1 MLFKMYS
8 RAYQWIMKNT
18 APLLNW
24 QPPAVINCVGCIE
37 KLAPKLTEETIKK
50 VLIVTDEG
58 IVKAGLLDK
67 MLDSLSEENII
78 YFIYKGT
85 KANPTT
91 KNIEEAVKVFN
102 EQNCEAVIGFGGGS
116 AIDCAKG
123 TGIAAA
129 KNTTDFKRFKGVLKV
144 RSKLPYLVAVPTTA
158 GTGSEATIAAV
169 ITDSET
175 REKYAIID
183 TKLMP
188 DAAVLDPELL
198 LGLPQDMT
206 AYSGMDALA
215 HAVEAYLNR
224 SNTKQTKMLSEEAVE
239 LIYDN
244 LYPSYKNGQD
254 IQLRT
259 NMQRASYF
267 AGKAF
272 TRAYVGNIHAM
283 AHVLGAEYNVQHGRT
298 VAVILPYILEE
309 YGEAVHGKLAHLA
322 DIAKVTG
329 TEDSDAVK
337 AEKFIASIKDLNEK
351 MNIGTSFPE
360 LKTEDL
366 KKLSAAAYKE
376 ANPLYPVPVMFSKAD
391 FSKMYKKLM
400 TAESKEG

>member
-1 MLFKMYS
+1 MLFKLYS
-8 RAYQWIMKNT
+8 RAYQWIMKST
-18 APLLNW
+18 AHLLDW

-37 KLAPKLTEETIKK
+37 KLAPKLTEQNIKK

-58 IVKAGLLDK
+58 IVQAGLLDK
-67 MLDSLSEENII
+67 MLNTLSEEDII

-85 KANPTT
+85 TANPTT
-91 KNIEEAVKVFN
+91 KNIAEAVKVYN
-102 EQNCEAVIGFGGGS
+102 DQDCEGIIGFGGGS

-129 KNTTDFKRFKGVLKV
+129 RNTTDFSRFKGVLKV
-144 RSKLPYLVAVPTTA
+144 RKTLPYFIAVPTTA

-175 REKYAIID
+175 KEKYAIID

-198 LGLPQDMT
+198 LGLPKDMT
-206 AYSGMDALA
+206 AFSGMDALT
-215 HAVEAYLNR
+215 HAVESYINQ
-224 SNTKQTKMLSEEAVE
+224 SNTKQTKMLSEEAIE

-244 LYPSYKNGQD
+244 LYKSYEDGQD
-254 IQLRT
+254 IQART

-272 TRAYVGNIHAM
+272 TRAYVGNVHAM
-283 AHVLGAEYNVQHGRT
+283 AHALGAKYNVQHGQ
-298 VAVILPYILEE
+298 AVSIILPHILEE
-309 YGEAVHGKLAHLA
+309 YGEVIHEKLAHLG
-322 DIAKVTG
+322 DIAKVTEEG
-329 TEDSDAVK
+329 DSNEVK

-351 MNIGTSFPE
+351 MNVGTVFQE
-360 LKTEDL
+360 LKDEDL
-366 KKLSAAAYKE
+366 KMLADAAYKE

-391 FSKMYKKLM
+391 FIRMYKKVM
-400 TAESKEG
+400 VS

>member
-1 MLFKMYS
+1 MLFKIYS

-18 APLLNW
+18 AHLLNW
-24 QPPAVINCVGCIE
+24 QPPTVMNCVGCIE
-37 KLAPKLTEETIKK
+37 RLAPKLTEKNIKK

-67 MLDSLSEENII
+67 MLDSLNEENII

-85 KANPTT
+85 VANPTT
-91 KNIEEAVKVFN
+91 ENIKEAVNVYN
-102 EQNCEAVIGFGGGS
+102 EQNCDGIIGFGGGS

-129 KNTTDFKRFKGVLKV
+129 KNTTDFSRFKGVLKV
-144 RSKLPYLVAVPTTA
+144 RKTLPYFVAVPTTP

-169 ITDSET
+169 ITDSDT
-175 REKYAIID
+175 KKKYAIID

-206 AYSGMDALA
+206 AFSGMDALT

-224 SNTKQTKMLSEEAVE
+224 SNTKQTKMLSEEAIE

-244 LYPSYKNGQD
+244 LYKSYENGQD
-254 IQLRT
+254 IQART

-272 TRAYVGNIHAM
+272 TRAYVGNVHAM
-283 AHVLGAEYNVQHGRT
+283 GHALGARYNVQHGQ
-298 VAVILPYILEE
+298 AVSIILPYILEE
-309 YGEAVHGKLAHLA
+309 YGEAVHDKLAHLG
-322 DIAKVTG
+322 DIAKI
-329 TEDSDAVK
+329 TEEGDSIEVK
-337 AEKFIASIKDLNEK
+337 AHKFIDSIKELNAK
-351 MNIGTSFPE
+351 MNIGTNFRE
-360 LKTEDL
+360 LKSKDL
-366 KKLSAAAYKE
+366 KTLADAAYSE
-376 ANPLYPVPVMFSKAD
+376 AYPLYPVPVMFSKSD
-391 FSKMYKKLM
+391 FIRMYKKLM
-400 TAESKEG
+400 VY

>member
-8 RAYQWIMKNT
+8 RAYQGIMKST
-18 APLLNW
+18 AHLLNW
-24 QPPAVINCVGCIE
+24 QPPTVMNCVGCIDR
-37 KLAPKLTEETIKK
+37 LAPKLTEENIKK

-67 MLDSLSEENII
+67 MLDSLNEENII

-85 KANPTT
+85 VANPTT
-91 KNIEEAVKVFN
+91 ENIKEAVNVYN
-102 EQNCEAVIGFGGGS
+102 EQNCDGIIGFGGGS

-129 KNTTDFKRFKGVLKV
+129 KNTTDFSRFKGVLKV
-144 RSKLPYLVAVPTTA
+144 RKKLPYFVAVPTTA

-175 REKYAIID
+175 KEKYAIID

-198 LGLPQDMT
+198 LGLPQHMT
-206 AYSGMDALA
+206 AFSGMDALT

-224 SNTKQTKMLSEEAVE
+224 SNTKQTKMLSEEAIE

-244 LYPSYKNGQD
+244 LYKSYDNGQD
-254 IQLRT
+254 IQART

-272 TRAYVGNIHAM
+272 TRAYVGNVHAM
-283 AHVLGAEYNVQHGRT
+283 AHALGARYNVQHGQ
-298 VAVILPYILEE
+298 AVSIILPYILEE
-309 YGEAVHGKLAHLA
+309 YGEVVHCKLAHLG
-322 DIAKVTG
+322 DIAKVTEEG
-329 TEDSDAVK
+329 DSIEVK
-337 AEKFIASIKDLNEK
+337 AEKFIESIKELNTK
-351 MNIGTSFPE
+351 MDVGTKFKE
-360 LKTEDL
+360 LKNEDL
-366 KKLSAAAYKE
+366 KSLADAAYRE
-376 ANPLYPVPVMFSKAD
+376 ANPLYPVPVMFSKSD
-391 FSKMYKKLM
+391 FIRMYKQLM
-400 TAESKEG
+400 VS

>member
-1 MLFKMYS
+1 MLFKLYS
-8 RAYQWIMKNT
+8 RAYQWIMKST
-18 APLLNW
+18 AHLLDW

-37 KLAPKLTEETIKK
+37 KLAPKLTEQNIKK

-58 IVKAGLLDK
+58 IVQAGLLDK
-67 MLDSLSEENII
+67 MLNTLSEEDII

-85 KANPTT
+85 TANPTT
-91 KNIEEAVKVFN
+91 KNIAEAVKVYN
-102 EQNCEAVIGFGGGS
+102 DQDCEGIIGFGGGS

-129 KNTTDFKRFKGVLKV
+129 RNTTDFSRFKGVLKV
-144 RSKLPYLVAVPTTA
+144 RKTLPYFIAVPTTA

-175 REKYAIID
+175 KEKYAIID

-198 LGLPQDMT
+198 LGLPKDMT
-206 AYSGMDALA
+206 AFSGMDALT
-215 HAVEAYLNR
+215 HAVESYINQ
-224 SNTKQTKMLSEEAVE
+224 SNTKQTKMLSEEAIE

-244 LYPSYKNGQD
+244 LYKSYEDGQD
-254 IQLRT
+254 IQART

-272 TRAYVGNIHAM
+272 TRAYVGNVHAM
-283 AHVLGAEYNVQHGRT
+283 AHAMAHALGAKYNVQHGQ
-298 VAVILPYILEE
+298 AVSIILPHILEE
-309 YGEAVHGKLAHLA
+309 YGEVIHEKLAHLG
-322 DIAKVTG
+322 DIAKVTEEG
-329 TEDSDAVK
+329 DSNEVK

-351 MNIGTSFPE
+351 MNVGTVFQE
-360 LKTEDL
+360 LKDEDL
-366 KKLSAAAYKE
+366 KMLADAAYKE

-391 FSKMYKKLM
+391 FIRMYKKVM
-400 TAESKEG
+400 VS